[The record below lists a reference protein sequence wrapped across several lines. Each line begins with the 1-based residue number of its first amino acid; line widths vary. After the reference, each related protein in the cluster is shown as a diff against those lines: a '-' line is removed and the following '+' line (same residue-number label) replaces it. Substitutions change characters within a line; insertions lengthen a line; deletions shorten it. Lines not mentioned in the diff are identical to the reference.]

1 MIETRGF
8 KILRGF
14 GLTFLSLIV
23 VVPLYV
29 ILTTS
34 LKSLKDV
41 RGLFQWWPSEW
52 TIQPYFDIWTTVP
65 LGQYFMNSLIVTVC
79 ATVASVILAI
89 LAAYA
94 LSRFQF
100 PGARTFSLIVL
111 STQMFPGILF
121 LLPLYL
127 IFTQIQRTIGLQLTG
142 SYLGLIITYL
152 TFSLPFSIWMLSGFF
167 AAMPRALEEAAMI
180 DGLGRFGALVRVVLP
195 VARPGIIAVAVY
207 CFITSWSEVLFASV
221 LTRESTR
228 TLAIGLRAYA
238 SQTDVYWNQ
247 MMAASVVVSL
257 PVLLGFLFVQR
268 QLISGLAAGAVK

>member
-8 KILRGF
+8 RILRAF
-14 GLTFLSLIV
+14 GLVFLTLV
-23 VVPLYV
+23 VIVPLYV

-34 LKSLKDV
+34 VKPLQDV
-41 RGLFQWWPSEW
+41 RGLFQWLPSEI
-52 TIQPYFDIWTTVP
+52 TFQPYVDIWQTVP
-65 LGQYFMNSLIVTVC
+65 LAHYFTNSLIVTVF
-79 ATVASVILAI
+79 ATACSVILAI

-94 LSRFQF
+94 LSRFDF
-100 PGARTFSLIVL
+100 PGAPSFSLVVL

-127 IFTQIQRTIGLQLTG
+127 IFTQIQRTVGVQLNG
-142 SYLGLIITYL
+142 SYLGLIITYM
-152 TFSLPFSIWMLSGFF
+152 TFSLPFSIWMLTGFF
-167 AAMPRALEEAAMI
+167 AAMPRALEEAGMI

-195 VARPGIIAVAVY
+195 IARPGIIAVAVY

-221 LTRESTR
+221 LTNADTR
-228 TLAIGLRAYA
+228 TLSIGLRAYA

-257 PVLLGFLFVQR
+257 PVLIGFLIVQR
-268 QLISGLAAGAVK
+268 HLISGLSAGAVK

>member
-8 KILRGF
+8 RILRAF
-14 GLTFLSLIV
+14 GLVFLTLIV
-23 VVPLYV
+23 IVPLYV
-29 ILTTS
+29 IVTTS
-34 LKSLKDV
+34 VKPLQDV
-41 RGLFQWWPSEW
+41 RGLFQWLPSEI
-52 TIQPYFDIWTTVP
+52 TFQPYVDIWTTVP
-65 LGQYFMNSLIVTVC
+65 LAHYFTNSLIVTVF
-79 ATVASVILAI
+79 ATVLSVSLAI

-94 LSRFQF
+94 LSRFSF
-100 PGARTFSLIVL
+100 PGARSFSLVVL

-127 IFTQIQRTIGLQLTG
+127 IFTQIQRAVGLQLNG
-142 SYLGLIITYL
+142 SYLGLIITYM

-221 LTRESTR
+221 LTNSATR
-228 TLAIGLRAYA
+228 TLSIGLRAYA

-257 PVLLGFLFVQR
+257 PVLIGFLIVQR
-268 QLISGLAAGAVK
+268 QLISGLSAGAVK